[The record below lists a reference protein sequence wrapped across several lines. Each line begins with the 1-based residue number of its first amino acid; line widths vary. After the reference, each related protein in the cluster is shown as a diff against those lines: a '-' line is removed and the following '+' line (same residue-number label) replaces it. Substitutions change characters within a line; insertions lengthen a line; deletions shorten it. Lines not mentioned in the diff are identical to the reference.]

1 VNGPSLQ
8 ALVIADEPVPGV
20 AERVAAEAD
29 DDDETAGERLR
40 ASLAAD
46 GISLPAGRGLPDLAR
61 RIIARLRGQ
70 QLVDDLGEVDGTF
83 EMFGLHV
90 PPAGRA
96 ALELSR
102 SATSERQVSVTAMG
116 LGFGGGR
123 KLTLAIDE
131 DIPERGGCMRV
142 LQHVLV
148 RVRRYATPGEPAAEP
163 LVMTDVVAWG
173 RREMAALPDCAY
185 CGTPGD
191 ELNPF
196 EFDEDTPNALDL
208 RAFDTPVTRRTEV
221 TLEGSRK
228 ADIGV
233 DLALAA
239 GGKIGAGFHLEQQT
253 TISCTASYTFP
264 AGRWFLPYRRRGET
278 ATLPYW
284 AVR

>member
-1 VNGPSLQ
+1 MSGPLLR
-8 ALVIADEPVPGV
+8 ALVVADEPVPGV

-46 GISLPAGRGLPDLAR
+46 GMSLPAERGLPDLAR

-70 QLVDDLGEVDGTF
+70 QVVDDLGEVDGTF

-102 SATSERQVSVTAMG
+102 SATSERQVSVTTMG

-142 LQHVLV
+142 LQHVIL
-148 RVRRYATPGEPAAEP
+148 RVRRFAAADGQP

-173 RREMAALPDCAY
+173 QRELAALPDCGY
-185 CGTPGD
+185 CGAPGD
-191 ELNPF
+191 DLNPVRVRRGHR
-196 EFDEDTPNALDL
+196 E
-208 RAFDTPVTRRTEV
+208 RARPAGVRRA
-221 TLEGSRK
+221 GDP
-228 ADIGV
+228 ADRG
-233 DLALAA
+233 DA
-239 GGKIGAGFHLEQQT
+239 GGVAE
-253 TISCTASYTFP
+253 
-264 AGRWFLPYRRRGET
+264 
-278 ATLPYW
+278 
-284 AVR
+284 